1 MFRPLLRSLVI
12 SAITFSA
19 AAEERPAS
27 FINDVMPVLTKAGCN
42 TGACHAKAIIGQ
54 NGFRLS
60 LFGYEPAEDYE
71 HIVKEGRG
79 RRVFADAPEQSLLL
93 LKSANLSPHGGGR
106 KLAPDSDGFKTIAR
120 WISEG
125 MPFQVKN
132 DPTIASLKIS
142 PQNDTLPVRSERQLT
157 VTASYSDGS
166 SRDVTRLAVY
176 EPNDKAMAEVSESG
190 RVTFFDLPGN
200 AAVMVRYQ
208 GLVGVYTAALPQ
220 GAPVPAVPASKNFID
235 DLVFSNLKRLGI
247 PPSPLCDDATFI
259 RRASLDIAGKI
270 PSTEET
276 TAFLADTRPDK
287 RNRLVDSLLSSPEYA
302 DFFANKWAAVLRN
315 KRIDKGTKASFAF
328 HSWLRDGLLANKPYD
343 QMVRE
348 LLAATGDAV
357 SNPPVAWYNQVKT
370 PEQQLEDVSQL
381 FLGVRMGC
389 AQCHHHPFERWS
401 QQDYYGLAAFF
412 TQVGRR
418 PTATAG
424 QSLIF
429 HKRGVAKAENK
440 RTGQLVQP
448 AGLGSPTLTIAPDD
462 DPRIHLADWIGAS
475 NNPFFAKALA
485 NRYWKHFFN
494 RGLVEPEDDM
504 RDTNPPTNPELL
516 NALANHFVQQK
527 FDLKAVIRAITT
539 SNAYQLSATATSDNA
554 SDRQNFSHYY
564 PRRLNAEVLLD
575 SIDQITR
582 SATNYSDLP
591 AGTRAIAL
599 PDNSY
604 NKASLFLTVFGRPE
618 GDSVCEC
625 ERVQAPSLGQ
635 SLHLMNAPEMRAK
648 LSGSDATAARM
659 AKAKDD
665 DASLRDLYLAAF
677 SREPREPEVAV
688 AKEHLTKERLSADGK
703 PLDTNLSRKMAYEDL
718 IWALINSKEFLF
730 NH

>member
-1 MFRPLLRSLVI
+1 MLSPLFSTLLLCAVTL
-12 SAITFSA
+12 AASA
-19 AAEERPAS
+19 AERSVS
-27 FINDVMPVLTKAGCN
+27 FINDVVPILTKAGCN

-79 RRVFADAPEQSLLL
+79 RRVFPDAPEQSLLL
-93 LKSANLSPHGGGR
+93 QKAANLSPHGGGR
-106 KLAPDSDGFKTIAR
+106 KLAPESAEFKAIAR
-120 WISEG
+120 WIGDG
-125 MPFQVKN
+125 MPFHVENEPQI
-132 DPTIASLKIS
+132 TSLAITPPK
-142 PQNDTLPVRSERQLT
+142 DTLPVRSERQLK
-157 VTASYSDGS
+157 VTATYSDQS
-166 SRDVTRLAVY
+166 TRDVTHLAVY
-176 EPNDKAMAEVSESG
+176 EPNDKAMAEVSEGG
-190 RVTFFDLPGN
+190 RVSFSDLPGN

-208 GLVGVYTAALPQ
+208 GLVGVYTAALPL
-220 GAPVPAVPASKNFID
+220 GAPVPSVPPSKNFID

-247 PPSPLCDDATFI
+247 PPSAICDDATFI
-259 RRASLDIAGKI
+259 RRASLDIAGKT
-270 PSTEET
+270 PTAEET
-276 TAFLADTRPDK
+276 NAFLSDNRPDK
-287 RNRLVDSLLSSPEYA
+287 RDQLVDTLLASPEYA

-429 HKRGVAKAENK
+429 HKRGTAKAENK
-440 RTGQLVQP
+440 RTGQMVPP
-448 AGLGSPTLTIAPDD
+448 AGLGGQKLDIAPDD

-475 NNPFFAKALA
+475 DNPFFAKALA

-516 NALANHFVQQK
+516 DALAKHLVENK
-527 FDLKAVIRAITT
+527 FNLKSVIRTITT
-539 SNAYQLSATATSDNA
+539 STTYQLSATTNSDNA
-554 SDRQNFSHYY
+554 ADRQNYSHYY

-575 SIDQITR
+575 SIDQVTK
-582 SATNYSDLP
+582 SVTNYSDLP

-625 ERVQAPSLGQ
+625 ERVQAPSLSQ

-648 LSGSDATAARM
+648 LSGSDAAAARM
-659 AKAKDD
+659 AKSKDD
-665 DASLRDLYLAAF
+665 DASLRDLYLGAF
-677 SREPREPEVAV
+677 SRAPREAELAV
-688 AKEHLTKERLSADGK
+688 AREHLSKERLSPDGK
-703 PLDTNLSRKMAYEDL
+703 SMDPTASRKMAYEDL